1 MSACRLTTTGLGAR
15 ADQGT
20 LIAATATELI
30 AMHSS
35 GGFGVFIY
43 ILGGKPSP
51 AGGSR
56 RLCAHFG
63 SRFLLHFF
71 FVLHIFATAANASLW
86 SAFGF
91 FFFHPGSSFFM
102 KRLYADGGRGTLSF
116 LAEPFLADFFA
127 DFLAIAFFGADFF
140 AGAFCIIEKLRSSHH
155 CSKDLCAKHLR
166 NASQKECLDVGG
178 IVTVIF
184 TTRFAR
190 VFTPC

>member
-1 MSACRLTTTGLGAR
+1 MLDEVPMLAGHSTHGLPILSIFTKASPLRLSHHESRQA
-15 ADQGT
+15 
-20 LIAATATELI
+20 
-30 AMHSS
+30 S
-35 GGFGVFIY
+35 VCFIY
-43 ILGGKPSP
+43 ILFSLEYGAWSTHH
-51 AGGSR
+51 S
-56 RLCAHFG
+56 LCCSF
-63 SRFLLHFF
+63 SHFF
-71 FVLHIFATAANASLW
+71 FELHIFATAANASLW

-91 FFFHPGSSFFM
+91 FFFHAGSSFFM

-140 AGAFCIIEKLRSSHH
+140 AGAFCIIEKLPWSHH

-190 VFTPC
+190 VFAPC